1 MSLEGLN
8 QHFNAIAMQFVPSP
22 FPSHYTST
30 FKRIRILDSTA
41 FHLPDVF
48 SSVYSYAG
56 GAPYTF
62 KKFLPIYIINT
73 LYMQNH
79 YGYKI

>member
-30 FKRIRILDSTA
+30 FKRIRILDST
-41 FHLPDVF
+41 
-48 SSVYSYAG
+48 
-56 GAPYTF
+56 
-62 KKFLPIYIINT
+62 
-73 LYMQNH
+73 
-79 YGYKI
+79 